1 MTTAVL
7 AGTCA
12 WLLVSAPARR
22 RVRRVWTPAPP
33 SGRRPTPD
41 LLAGALA
48 PVAGLLIVG
57 WPWGPV
63 AGLAAAPIV
72 RELVRSMETSGSRRR
87 AERIRRQLPAAL
99 DLIAAALAAGRP
111 PATALTVVAEA
122 VEQPLASDLGA
133 VAGRLVVAGD
143 VRAALVDVPN
153 SLTVLGRA
161 LRRAEES
168 GAPVAAVV
176 SAAADDVRRDARA
189 ARREAARRVG
199 VRTAAP
205 LGLCFLPAFLV
216 VGIVPTVIAL
226 ARDVVLS

>member
-7 AGTCA
+7 TATCV
-12 WLLVSAPARR
+12 WLLVRPPAHR
-22 RVRRVWTPAPP
+22 RVRRLWARVTPP
-33 SGRRPTPD
+33 RRRLAPD
-41 LLAGALA
+41 LLAAGLA
-48 PVAGLLIVG
+48 PIAGLLVVG
-57 WPWGPV
+57 WPWGAL
-63 AGLAAAPIV
+63 AGLVAAPIV
-72 RELVRSMETSGSRRR
+72 RELVRTMETSGARRR
-87 AERIRRQLPAAL
+87 AERIRRQLPTAL

-111 PATALTVVAEA
+111 PATALAVVADA
-122 VEQPLASDLGA
+122 VEQPLASDLA
-133 VAGRLVVAGD
+133 AIADRLVVAGD
-143 VRAALVDVPN
+143 VRAALVEVPD

-168 GAPVAAVV
+168 GAPVASVV
-176 SAAADDVRRDARA
+176 SAAADDARRDARA

-205 LGLCFLPAFLV
+205 LGLCFLPAFLL